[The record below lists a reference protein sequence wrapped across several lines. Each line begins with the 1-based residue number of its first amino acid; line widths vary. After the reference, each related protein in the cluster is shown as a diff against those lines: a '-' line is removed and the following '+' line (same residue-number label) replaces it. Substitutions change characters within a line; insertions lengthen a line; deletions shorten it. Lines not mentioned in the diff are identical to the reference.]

1 MNIERGIAN
10 SPKEKPPGFPEGLYF
25 ISGLS
30 ARSRGPR
37 RVCGTS
43 LVVLS
48 IDDGLSLS
56 RSRV

>member
-1 MNIERGIAN
+1 MSIERGIAN

-25 ISGLS
+25 ISGLF

-43 LVVLS
+43 FGLLS
-48 IDDGLSLS
+48 AA
-56 RSRV
+56 R